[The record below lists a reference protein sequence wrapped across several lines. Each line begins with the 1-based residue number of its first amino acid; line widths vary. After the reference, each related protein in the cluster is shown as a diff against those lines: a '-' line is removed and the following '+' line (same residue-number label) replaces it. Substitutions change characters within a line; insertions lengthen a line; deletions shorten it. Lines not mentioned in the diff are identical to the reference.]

1 MSNAAEKTSSE
12 VARVRIG
19 VATHVT
25 PKFSLVGNE
34 ALQDLILVIDKCVDS
49 GEFKIIIDFTSVQA
63 IDSLACRLMNL
74 LESA

>member
-1 MSNAAEKTSSE
+1 MSDAAEKTPSA

-34 ALQDLILVIDKCVDS
+34 ALQDLVLVIDKCIDS
-49 GEFKIIIDFTSVQA
+49 GEFKIIIDFASVQA
-63 IDSLACRLMNL
+63 
-74 LESA
+74 